1 MHLKTAIC
9 LLALLA
15 CGAAHSAGFLEREIF
30 FSETEIQARLNKS
43 TPQQKHY
50 GGLLS
55 LALAEP
61 PTIRL
66 GQPAGRAGITAQI
79 KLSLAG
85 QREIPVA
92 VEGNSG
98 IRYDS
103 ESKAFFLDNPV
114 ADSVQ
119 SAALPPD
126 LEPTLRRAVTQ
137 LMNSYFRAKPV
148 YILRDDGSP
157 EERAAR
163 WLLRSIR
170 IEPGRVA
177 AILSP
182 I

>member
-1 MHLKTAIC
+1 MKLKTVIC
-9 LLALLA
+9 LLALFA
-15 CGAAHSAGFLEREIF
+15 CGTAHSAGFLEREAS
-30 FSETEIQARLNKS
+30 FSEAEIQARLNKS
-43 TPQQKHY
+43 APQEKHY

-55 LALAEP
+55 LMLLEP

-66 GQPAGRAGITAQI
+66 GQPAGRAGIAAQI

-92 VEGNSG
+92 IEGSAG

-103 ESKAFFLDNPV
+103 DAKAFFLDNPV

-119 SAALPPD
+119 SAALRPD

-137 LMNSYFRAKPV
+137 LMQGYFRARPV
-148 YILRDDGSP
+148 YVLRDDGSP

-170 IEPGRVA
+170 IEPGRVV

-182 I
+182 L